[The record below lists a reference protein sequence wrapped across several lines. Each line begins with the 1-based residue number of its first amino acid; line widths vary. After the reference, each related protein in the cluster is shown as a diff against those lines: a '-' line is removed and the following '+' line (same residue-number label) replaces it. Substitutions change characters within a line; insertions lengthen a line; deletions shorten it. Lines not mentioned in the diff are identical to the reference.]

1 MNLHSDE
8 KEHILKKIKKGK
20 HNLPIACMDG
30 GEINQNQL
38 SNYDNYLKNYGI
50 IMIFSK

>member
-1 MNLHSDE
+1 MNLHSDK

-38 SNYDNYLKNYGI
+38 SNYDGCDYFEK
-50 IMIFSK
+50 IMMIP